1 MPVLTLPA
9 SKGGD
14 LATSLP
20 LDQIGLAN
28 WSDRT
33 NWRFKDGQEVLREGD
48 VFFNRQ
54 DPLDT
59 GELIEGIFHAR
70 HPDGTPVI
78 FLCTKSSIYRF
89 LAEDGEL
96 GYFSETEDGSVYQR
110 QGQGALPVFGEWAGI
125 YVGTANDYIFLS
137 QGNDQRK
144 IYSLGNW
151 NGSSGDN
158 NKSPRYKVT
167 MAVTRYDP
175 LPTTPAEDRRT
186 VGSIDFW
193 DAAPNASLSDSRMWL
208 NLTYTGKTDPTP
220 FEEWSVI
227 SDATSTTSELRLP
240 DDWSEFKGIRVN
252 ARIGQFDLE
261 EAKVGDYNP
270 TGGYTPIIGGTWSG
284 SPVDADTQSAQV
296 SVVHP
301 DYSVAPFSHEPENAT
316 DVKAL
321 FNTTDLGDDYY
332 LDPVFGVINIPSDTT
347 GYIFLS
353 GAWVKIYG
361 QVGADT
367 VGFYD
372 ATREAFYTV
381 YRDSVSLPDG
391 ANDPLYLTKA
401 SFIGH
406 LAQDTWDWFE
416 GTPAQFQAGTERIIT
431 GPEYI
436 LGASSVVSAD
446 WMVEELTF
454 SDPTYTLKLS
464 GDWTTAYS
472 AGMGVGADNN
482 YTLTLLTSR
491 GTTIVVNATRGA
503 ADPNHHPLQD
513 FGYATTFTFEATD
526 VVSGLGDL
534 ERGDI
539 PQSTPVLPLSSRET
553 NAVVVSVRRISPSEL
568 SAPEYV
574 EDTGLPVF
582 RTSSNFTWARVNPS
596 EDPANPL
603 SAQYLFGTQGSH
615 RWQMVDMDGYAVF
628 NNGYDL
634 PFVYDLT
641 DTTNYR
647 GHLLYELREN
657 GYAFCDTMAVLGGV
671 LTFQDVA
678 ELTDT
683 QTQLEKGNTAFHS
696 SRPLGY
702 NLTEGHGAYG
712 PVRDDSS
719 TTPPYAR
726 IRYQLIGSPFNN
738 PERWGAGVEA
748 TTTSG
753 NPVITTTY
761 RMLSWEVNAS
771 KNLRVVGAGDPV
783 AQGLAFANNTGY
795 ASGDLIADGG
805 NLWQALATGQTGA
818 STTVANDP
826 LPFKDLGPLP
836 AYNLDDVTINSG
848 PVWNNPVWEWTLSG
862 NAGVSTTGLAYNP
875 DIDLLAPQPFAYKLQ
890 GDSSPIVNA
899 MELQDRLI
907 IFKANS
913 IYAGRLTNDAAD
925 PMAFERLYHGNES
938 LFWRWTLCSVEGDF
952 LFYAGRDKFYKLD
965 LVRGTPQELPKLLLC
980 DNIFFDSVEAAHME
994 STHAS
999 VNAPSSEVW
1008 VTVPPLKG
1016 QDPQT
1021 LCWSWVWDKCSTV
1034 DYSTHAASSVEVDLL
1049 STPTYLYLF
1058 SRREDGKNKGG
1069 VFVYG
1074 LTSHDVKL
1082 LGDKSQ
1088 EFTRGGAYSLDEGS
1102 DDPVLSPEA
1111 TNPTASL
1118 ASGAGVGGER
1128 GNLLQAADPY
1138 KDYHEGLLGAY
1149 QLVLGTGSD
1158 KSTAVK
1164 VSLNGFHNPADD
1176 PEPLLEVELPTA
1188 EVDSNMPVHY
1198 LSHGFQDVIKVDTGK
1213 FVSISKRVFDIQ
1225 ITESRSAARTQE
1237 D

>member
-1 MPVLTLPA
+1 MPILTLPA

-220 FEEWSVI
+220 FEEWSAI

-270 TGGYTPIIGGTWSG
+270 TGGYTPVIGGTWSG

-301 DYSVAPFSHEPENAT
+301 DYSVAPFSHEPINFT
-316 DVKAL
+316 QVRAL
-321 FNTTDLGDDYY
+321 FDPGATDLGDDWYA
-332 LDPVFGVINIPSDTT
+332 DPVFGVVYIPSDTM
-347 GYIFLS
+347 GYVFLS

-391 ANDPLYLTKA
+391 VNA

-431 GPEYI
+431 GLEYI

-454 SDPTYTLKLS
+454 SGPTYTLKLS
-464 GDWTTAYS
+464 GDWTTAYD
-472 AGMGVGADNN
+472 AAQEMGVGADDN

-491 GTTIVVNATRGA
+491 GTTIIVNATRGA
-503 ADPNHHPLQD
+503 ADPNHHLGED
-513 FGYATTFTFEATD
+513 FGYATTFTFQATD

-539 PQSTPVLPLSSRET
+539 PLGMSSRET
-553 NAVVVSVRRISPSEL
+553 NAVVVSVRRISPSEP

-582 RTSSNFTWARVNPS
+582 RTSSNFTWARVNPA

-615 RWQMVDMDGYAVF
+615 RWQMVDVDGYAVF

-634 PFVYDLT
+634 PFVYDLS
-641 DTTNYR
+641 DTSTYR

-657 GYAFCDTMAVLGGV
+657 GYAFCDTMSTLGGV

-683 QTQLEKGNTAFHS
+683 QTQLEKGNTAFHRL
-696 SRPLGY
+696 RPLGY

-712 PVRDDSS
+712 PVRGDSS

-738 PERWGAGVEA
+738 PERWGAGVAA
-748 TTTSG
+748 TATSG
-753 NPVITTTY
+753 SATLTTPY
-761 RMLSWEVNAS
+761 RMLSWEVNTS
-771 KNLRVVGAGDPV
+771 KNLKVLAAGDPV
-783 AQGLAFANNTGY
+783 ADTPAYANGTVY
-795 ASGDLIADGG
+795 AAGDLVHYLND
-805 NLWQALATGQTGA
+805 LYQALEDGTADNADPNAGSLLFKNLGA
-818 STTVANDP
+818 
-826 LPFKDLGPLP
+826 LP
-836 AYNLDDVTINSG
+836 AYDLQTTITSG
-848 PVWNNPVWEWTLSG
+848 PTWDSSNSVWQWAMADT
-862 NAGVSTTGLAYNP
+862 AGATATDQFTYNP
-875 DIDLLAPQPFAYKLQ
+875 DIDSLAPQPFAYKLQ
-890 GDSSPIVNA
+890 GDSSPIINA
-899 MELQDRLI
+899 AELQDRLI

-913 IYAGRLTNDAAD
+913 IYAGRLTNNAAD
-925 PMAFERLYHGNES
+925 PMAFERLYYGNES
-938 LFWRWTLCSVEGDF
+938 LFWKWTLVAVEGDF

-980 DNIFFDSVEAAHME
+980 DNIFFDSVDAAHME

-1008 VTVPPLKG
+1008 VTVPPLEG
-1016 QDPQT
+1016 EDPQT

-1058 SRREDGKNKGG
+1058 SRREDRKNKGG

-1074 LTSHDVKL
+1074 LASHNVKL

-1088 EFTRGGAYSLDEGS
+1088 EFTRGGAYSLDEDSG
-1102 DDPVLSPEA
+1102 DPVLSPGA

-1225 ITESRSAARTQE
+1225 LTESRSAARTE
-1237 D
+1237 EG